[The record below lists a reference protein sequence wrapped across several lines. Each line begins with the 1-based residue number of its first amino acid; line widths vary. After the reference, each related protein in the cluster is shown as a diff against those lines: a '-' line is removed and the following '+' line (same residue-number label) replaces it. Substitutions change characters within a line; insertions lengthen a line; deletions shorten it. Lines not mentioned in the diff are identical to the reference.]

1 MNLKLLLEPG
11 DKLLRATFKED
22 LETVV
27 KSLRSVIEKYGIVA
41 ATKSGTE
48 GLLKT
53 LGKFK
58 SLKDYNAVYFVQASE
73 IRGTRGQ
80 GFLAVVSVNSTII
93 HTGSKYQ
100 RKEALTEWEFIGIA
114 KLSTDFGQV
123 YMRPELLHDKINEYF
138 SPLEIDFDF
147 DKEFSKKYFVLTT
160 DEAKLRERVTQN
172 FLSAIRK
179 HRGLE
184 IEIQGKD
191 MLIRLKKRVS
201 TESAETITELL
212 YDLTKKE

>member
-1 MNLKLLLEPG
+1 MNIKRLLEPG
-11 DKLLRATFKED
+11 DSLYRTTFKE
-22 LETVV
+22 EVKTVV
-27 KSLRSVIEKYGIVA
+27 ESLKSVSNKYGISL
-41 ATKSGTE
+41 ATKSRTDR
-48 GLLKT
+48 LLKT

-73 IRGTRGQ
+73 IRGTDGQ

-93 HTGSKYQ
+93 HTGSRYQ

-114 KLSTDFGQV
+114 KLSSDFGQV
-123 YMRPELLHDKINEYF
+123 YMRPESLQDKINEYF
-138 SPLEIDFDF
+138 DPLEVDFVF

-160 DEAKLRERVTQN
+160 DETKLRERVTPN

-191 MLIRLKKRVS
+191 ALVRLKKRVS
-201 TESAETITELL
+201 TDSAEIIAELL
-212 YDLTKKE
+212 YDLTN